1 MNFPEEKIRNP
12 EWYNSEGKEED
23 TSDDPTVI
31 VRTQWNNTEGVDT
44 WLWDPEITFQIGREG
59 QPSQMPE

>member
-1 MNFPEEKIRNP
+1 MNFPEEKDRGP

-31 VRTQWNNTEGVDT
+31 VRPQRNNTEAIDT
-44 WLWDPEITFQIGREG
+44 WFWGPEIPF
-59 QPSQMPE
+59 

>member
-1 MNFPEEKIRNP
+1 MNFPEEKERSP

-31 VRTQWNNTEGVDT
+31 VRTQWNHTEGVDT
-44 WLWDPEITFQIGREG
+44 WLWDGEIPF
-59 QPSQMPE
+59 